1 MPFPTTRFEMQTP
14 KSERVPSG
22 RSLVERE
29 GNVKSFQVEH
39 VNAATLRPILRK
51 QLAEGTRVFT
61 DDAGQY
67 KKLSEDFTE
76 HQSVAHSI
84 GEYVR
89 GDCHTNTIE
98 SYFAIMKRGLN
109 GVYHHV
115 GSQHLKHYLSEFD
128 FRYNTRDMTDF
139 ERATKAI
146 QGIGG
151 KRLLYEV

>member
-1 MPFPTTRFEMQTP
+1 M
-14 KSERVPSG
+14 
-22 RSLVERE
+22 
-29 GNVKSFQVEH
+29 KSFHVES

-51 QLAEGTRVFT
+51 QLAEVTTVFT
-61 DDAGQY
+61 DEAGQY
-67 KKLSEDFTE
+67 RKLSEDFTE
-76 HQSVAHSI
+76 HQSVAHGV

-128 FRYNTRDMTDF
+128 FLYNTRDMTDF
-139 ERATKAI
+139 ERATKAMC
-146 QGIGG
+146 GIGG
-151 KRLLYEV
+151 KRLLYRDSWLVRA